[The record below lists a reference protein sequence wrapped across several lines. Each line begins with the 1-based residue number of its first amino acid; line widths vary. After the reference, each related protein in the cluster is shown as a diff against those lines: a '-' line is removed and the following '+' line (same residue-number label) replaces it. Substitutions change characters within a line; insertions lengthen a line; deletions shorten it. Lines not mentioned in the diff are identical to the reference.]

1 MRPLDPWV
9 HGDQVGDFFQ
19 AEVQFRQDRP
29 DQFAEKN
36 INVRTASARRDI
48 QEQHVGLEEIADLVA
63 VDPGVER
70 EEIGGDAGLGQ
81 ARQLIGRGGRAFNAI
96 AALGQPHT
104 QRQPEPPTTE
114 DAYGFLCHELIF
126 MLDSHGFATIGA
138 WRRSW
143 VTGHGSWVSR
153 NQPMAD
159 DR

>member
-1 MRPLDPWV
+1 MTHDNTSCNELPTL
-9 HGDQVGDFFQ
+9 
-19 AEVQFRQDRP
+19 DRP
-29 DQFAEKN
+29 YSSREVN
-36 INVRTASARRDI
+36 IPKPPPAQRL
-48 QEQHVGLEEIADLVA
+48 QEAPPVCLPGLHLLGL
-63 VDPGVER
+63 PL
-70 EEIGGDAGLGQ
+70 GDAGLGQ